1 MLDKALRALILISAG
16 VTVICRY
23 VAFRKSDVLA
33 PENVKLLNT
42 AAIAGTVV
50 LVICGVIYAVML
62 KMQEKKNKQN
72 GGEAGTDEFGADTG
86 TDEFGADTGTGE
98 IADGEKD
105 PGPENNGEKESGENK

>member
-1 MLDKALRALILISAG
+1 MKMLDKALRALILISAG

-42 AAIAGTVV
+42 AAIVGTVV

-86 TDEFGADTGTGE
+86 TGE

>member
-42 AAIAGTVV
+42 AAIVGTVV
-50 LVICGVIYAVML
+50 LVICGAAYAVML

-86 TDEFGADTGTGE
+86 TDG
-98 IADGEKD
+98 IADGEKESGTKND
-105 PGPENNGEKESGENK
+105 GESGLGENK

>member
-72 GGEAGTDEFGADTG
+72 GGDTG
-86 TDEFGADTGTGE
+86 TDE

-105 PGPENNGEKESGENK
+105 PCPENNGEKESGENK

>member
-42 AAIAGTVV
+42 VAIVGTVV

-72 GGEAGTDEFGADTG
+72 GGEAGTDKTGDNAVTDG
-86 TDEFGADTGTGE
+86 TDG
-98 IADGEKD
+98 IADGEKESGTKND
-105 PGPENNGEKESGENK
+105 GESGLGENK

>member
-23 VAFRKSDVLA
+23 IAFKKSDVLA

-42 AAIAGTVV
+42 AAIVGTVV

-72 GGEAGTDEFGADTG
+72 GADTG
-86 TDEFGADTGTGE
+86 TDG
-98 IADGEKD
+98 IADGEKESGTKND
-105 PGPENNGEKESGENK
+105 GESGLGENK

>member
-1 MLDKALRALILISAG
+1 MKMLDKALRALILISAG

-42 AAIAGTVV
+42 AAIVGTVV

-72 GGEAGTDEFGADTG
+72 GADTG
-86 TDEFGADTGTGE
+86 TDG
-98 IADGEKD
+98 IADGEK
-105 PGPENNGEKESGENK
+105 ESGTKNDGENK

>member
-1 MLDKALRALILISAG
+1 MLDKALRALILVSAG
-16 VTVICRY
+16 VTAICRY

-72 GGEAGTDEFGADTG
+72 GGEAGTDEFGGEAG
-86 TDEFGADTGTGE
+86 TDG
-98 IADGEKD
+98 IADGEKESGTKND
-105 PGPENNGEKESGENK
+105 GESGLGENK

>member
-23 VAFRKSDVLA
+23 VAFKKSDVLT

-42 AAIAGTVV
+42 AAIVGTVV
-50 LVICGVIYAVML
+50 LVICGVVYAVML

-72 GGEAGTDEFGADTG
+72 GGEAGTDEPGSDTKAD
-86 TDEFGADTGTGE
+86 E
-98 IADGEKD
+98 IADGEKESAE
-105 PGPENNGEKESGENK
+105 ENDGEKESGENK

>member
-42 AAIAGTVV
+42 AAIVGTVV

-72 GGEAGTDEFGADTG
+72 GGEAGTDG
-86 TDEFGADTGTGE
+86 
-98 IADGEKD
+98 IADGEKESGTKND
-105 PGPENNGEKESGENK
+105 GESGLGENK